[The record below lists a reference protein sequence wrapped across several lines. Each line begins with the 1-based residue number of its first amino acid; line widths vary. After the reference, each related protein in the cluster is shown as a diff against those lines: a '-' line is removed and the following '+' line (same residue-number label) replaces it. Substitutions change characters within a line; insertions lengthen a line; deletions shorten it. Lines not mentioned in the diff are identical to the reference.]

1 MSQVKES
8 NIIPKIDLQNAP
20 IEDKLSYRLKLIR
33 ASSHTTS
40 SQKSEWINEA
50 LLEYSTAL
58 NRELIANG
66 GL

>member
-40 SQKSEWINEA
+40 QKSEWINEA